1 MIPEVFARSIVSIEQ
16 KYGLRID
23 AQRAWLHV
31 DATPCG
37 KGWEG
42 TKPGCKR
49 VKKAETSTKKTAT
62 SRKKSETS
70 TSNPLPS
77 PASIPAIGKRVKN
90 GKAKEV
96 SEEVALPPSRSQK
109 TQAVNNYKPLRDPTD
124 LPLGQI
130 LRTPLKFMKPGS
142 GPESKDK
149 ATPEFVAAM
158 KGKKNIQPI
167 MVRETGP
174 DAYEIISGHRTA
186 DAMKKSGS
194 DFAQVVIMD
203 DAMEKQWRM
212 ETGKVRSAH

>member
-1 MIPEVFARSIVSIEQ
+1 MTPETLAAAIISIEQ
-16 KYGLRID
+16 NYGLRLGTRSLSSRLD
-23 AQRAWLHV
+23 TA
-31 DATPCG
+31 CG

-42 TKPGCKR
+42 TKPGCKQ
-49 VKKAETSTKKTAT
+49 VKKAATSTKKTI
-62 SRKKSETS
+62 SPSKKPT
-70 TSNPLPS
+70 PS
-77 PASIPAIGKRVKN
+77 PEPSPSPTPEKAKRVK
-90 GKAKEV
+90 KAKALKEV
-96 SEEVALPPSRSQK
+96 VGEVALPPSRSQK

-130 LRTPLKFMKPGS
+130 LRTPLKFMKTGS

-174 DAYEIISGHRTA
+174 DSYEIISGHKTA
-186 DAMKKSGS
+186 DAMKKGGA

-203 DAMEKQWRM
+203 HAMEKQWRM
-212 ETGKVRSAH
+212 ETGK